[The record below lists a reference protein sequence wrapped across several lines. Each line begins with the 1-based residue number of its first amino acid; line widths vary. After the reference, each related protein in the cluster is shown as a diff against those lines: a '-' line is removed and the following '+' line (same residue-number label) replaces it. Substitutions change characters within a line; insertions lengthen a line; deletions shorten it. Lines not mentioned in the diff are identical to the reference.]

1 VPPDKRPPR
10 THRSLS
16 KARMEAL
23 SDGVF
28 GFAITLLVLDIALRP
43 PPGSP
48 LHRVLQA
55 WPAYFAYLIS
65 FLTIGAAWLA
75 HTALTD
81 RLERVDP
88 IFQRLNLL
96 VLLVVVFLPFPTR
109 LVSESLRNFHGEVV
123 YVTMY
128 GLTILAIRIAGGVLD
143 AYAGHEHLYSPEKD
157 DEELHRHRRK
167 TLPALVAYV
176 IAILVGLVEPL
187 VSMAFYFALAV
198 FLVVPFRDVGRL
210 LFRRS

>member
-1 VPPDKRPPR
+1 MPPDKHPLAAR
-10 THRSLS
+10 RSLS

-28 GFAITLLVLDIALRP
+28 GFAITLLVLDIVLH

-48 LHRVLQA
+48 LQEVLRA
-55 WPAYFAYLIS
+55 WPAYFAYAVS
-65 FLTIGAAWLA
+65 FMTIGAAWLV
-75 HTALTD
+75 HSSLTD
-81 RLERVDP
+81 RLAQVDP

-96 VLLVVVFLPFPTR
+96 VLFAVVFLPFPTR
-109 LVSESLRNFHGEVV
+109 LVSASLHDFRGEVV

-128 GLTILAIRIAGGVLD
+128 GLTILAIRVAGGALD
-143 AYAGHEHLYSPEKD
+143 AYAARAHLYSTDKD

-167 TLPALVAYV
+167 TLPALAVYV
-176 IAILVGLVEPL
+176 IAILIGLVAPL
-187 VSMAFYFALAV
+187 VAMALYLALAV

-210 LFRRS
+210 LVRRS

>member
-1 VPPDKRPPR
+1 MPPDERAPGAR
-10 THRSLS
+10 RSLS
-16 KARMEAL
+16 KARMETL

-43 PPGSP
+43 PGSP
-48 LHRVLQA
+48 LHQVLHA

-75 HTALTD
+75 HSSLTD
-81 RLERVDP
+81 RLARVDP

-109 LVSESLRNFHGEVV
+109 LVAISLHNLRGEVV

-128 GLTILAIRIAGGVLD
+128 GLTVLAIRIAGWALD

-157 DEELHRHRRK
+157 DYDLRRHRRK

-176 IAILVGLVEPL
+176 IAILVGLVAPL

-210 LFRRS
+210 LSRRT